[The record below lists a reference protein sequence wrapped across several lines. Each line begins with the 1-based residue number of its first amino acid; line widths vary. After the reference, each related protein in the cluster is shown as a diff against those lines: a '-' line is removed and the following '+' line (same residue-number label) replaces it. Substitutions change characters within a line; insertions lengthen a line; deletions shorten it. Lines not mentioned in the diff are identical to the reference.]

1 MRFRAIR
8 RRLPL
13 SSVRTRLALGSMGV
27 QALVLVAMGTA
38 LWQVVRINLISAVD
52 RSLQRRGEGIT
63 ARWERRSDFLPTL
76 LFNSF
81 LPRQERPQPSARPPS
96 PNDRPDRYRPRLFD
110 AQDRPMFP
118 NTSDPPWN
126 RGELHQ
132 GLHPHFATLAVQ
144 GDTIRVLTLPLTENG
159 QVIGHVQ
166 VAASLEETDQELRRL
181 TQALMTLI
189 PLALLVTG
197 VSGLFLTAGIV
208 TPVRRMAQAARK
220 IGAANLSDRLPV
232 QGQDEFADLART
244 FNALLQR
251 LEQAFQQERRF
262 IADASHELRTP
273 LTAILAHTSL
283 SLQGERTPT
292 DYRRA
297 LEGTQRAAVVMNRIV
312 QDLLLLARLD
322 RGKEDLAMEPV
333 SLQDVLEA
341 AVEMVGG
348 YAQASIDLKEVPLD
362 WQVCGDFDHLVR
374 LFANLLDNAARHTPA
389 EGHITVSARR
399 DDGRVHIAIADT
411 GTGIAPEHLPLLTER
426 FYRVDA
432 ARSRGQGGTG
442 LGLTIC
448 KSIVDAHAGS
458 LDIESAPGRGT
469 TVTVTLPLLTPHQLS
484 PSPLSPQGVR
494 GK

>member
-1 MRFRAIR
+1 MRFRTIW

-27 QALVLVAMGTA
+27 QALVLVAMGVA

-63 ARWERRSDFLPTL
+63 ARWERRSDFFPPLMLTP
-76 LFNSF
+76 F
-81 LPRQERPQPSARPPS
+81 LPRPPQPPPTTPATPQNERPE
-96 PNDRPDRYRPRLFD
+96 RYRPRFFD
-110 AQDRPMFP
+110 DKGSPMFP
-118 NTSDPPWN
+118 NAIDPPWAQE
-126 RGELHQ
+126 GLHQ
-132 GLHPHFATLAVQ
+132 DHQTHFVTLKTK
-144 GDTIRVLTLPLTENG
+144 GDTVRVLTLPLKQNG

-166 VAASLEETDQELRRL
+166 LASSLEETQQELRRL
-181 TQALMTLI
+181 TQALLTLI

-197 VSGLFLTAGIV
+197 VSGMFLTAGII

-232 QGQDEFADLART
+232 QGRDEFADLART

-251 LEQAFQQERRF
+251 LDQAFQQERRF

-283 SLQGERTPT
+283 SLQGERAPS

-322 RGKEDLAMEPV
+322 RGKEGLALEPV
-333 SLQDVLEA
+333 SLQSVLEA
-341 AVEMVGG
+341 AAEMVGG
-348 YAQASIDLKEVPLD
+348 YAQASIDLQEVNSD

-374 LFANLLDNAARHTPA
+374 LFANLLDNAARYTPA
-389 EGHITVSARR
+389 EGHITLSARR
-399 DDGRVHIAIADT
+399 DDGRVHVAVADT
-411 GTGIAPEHLPLLTER
+411 GAGIAPEHLPLLTER

-442 LGLTIC
+442 LGLAIC

-469 TVTVTLPLLTPHQLS
+469 TVTVTLPLL
-484 PSPLSPQGVR
+484 
-494 GK
+494 